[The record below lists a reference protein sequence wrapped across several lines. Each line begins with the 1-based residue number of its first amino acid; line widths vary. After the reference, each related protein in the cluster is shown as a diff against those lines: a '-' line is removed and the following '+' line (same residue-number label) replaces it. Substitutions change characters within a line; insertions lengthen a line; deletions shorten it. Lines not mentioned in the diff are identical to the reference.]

1 VRVYWVKV
9 ERMREGFVSSVE
21 VMAFGFGILT
31 VYLGFKM
38 LSYLQRLTALVI
50 ILLDTVL
57 Y

>member
-1 VRVYWVKV
+1 MYWVKV